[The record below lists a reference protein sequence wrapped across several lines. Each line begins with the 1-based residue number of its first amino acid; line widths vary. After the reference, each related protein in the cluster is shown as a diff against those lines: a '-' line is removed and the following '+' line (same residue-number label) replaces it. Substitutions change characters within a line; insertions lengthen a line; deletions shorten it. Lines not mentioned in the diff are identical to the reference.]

1 MRLED
6 ITPLVITY
14 NESANISRVLA
25 ALDWAP
31 RIVVVD
37 SGSTDGTRELLSVN
51 PRVETF
57 TRQFDSFANQCN
69 FGLSQIRTPWTLS
82 LDADYVCSP
91 SLIEEITNLPAS
103 PGEAGFRVH
112 FKYCVGGVPLRRTLY
127 PARTVLYR
135 TEGAQYVTDGH
146 AHRVVVNGG
155 VKELRGTM
163 YHDDRKPLESWLR
176 AQDRYAKHEA
186 EKLGRSAS
194 QTLSFADKLRRT
206 GWLAPVAM
214 PIYCLFVLGLV
225 FDGVPGIHYTLQR
238 TYAEILLALRL
249 LEDRAQLRLARKAH
263 SEEDSTDTRHL

>member
-25 ALDWAP
+25 ALAWAP

-37 SGSTDGTRELLSVN
+37 SGSTDGTRELLSLN
-51 PRVETF
+51 SRVETF

-69 FGLSQIRTPWTLS
+69 FGLAQVRTPWTLS

-91 SLIEEITNLPAS
+91 SLIEEIAHLPAS
-103 PGEAGFRVH
+103 TGEAGFRVR

-135 TEGAQYVTDGH
+135 TGAAQYVTDGH

-155 VKELRGTM
+155 VKELRGVI

-176 AQDRYAKHEA
+176 AQDRYAKQEA
-186 EKLGRSAS
+186 EKLGSAGT
-194 QTLSFADKLRRT
+194 QGLSFADKVRRT
-206 GWLAPVAM
+206 GWVAPVAM

-225 FDGVPGIHYTLQR
+225 FDGIPGIHYTLQR
-238 TYAEILLALRL
+238 TYAEMLLALRL
-249 LEDRAQLRLARKAH
+249 LEEKARLRLARKAH
-263 SEEDSTDTRHL
+263 SQ